1 MTSASWRSA
10 MPDSERLVV
19 IGELGRP
26 YGLGG
31 ELHVTPLTDDPARF
45 GSLRECV
52 VWDTARGTRESR
64 RLTAR
69 RGHGGGMVVALSG
82 CDSPE
87 MARTLTG
94 RLLAIPEAEAL
105 PLDDAHFY
113 PWQLEGCRVVTDGG
127 REVGVVAGIER
138 GPAQDLWVVR
148 DGARD
153 HLIPAVAEIV
163 REVDL
168 TARRVVISPPEG
180 LLDL

>member
-1 MTSASWRSA
+1 

-26 YGLGG
+26 YGLRG
-31 ELHVTPLTDDPARF
+31 ELHVTPLTDDPGRF
-45 GSLRECV
+45 GRVRECV
-52 VWDTARGTRESR
+52 VWDRASGTREAR
-64 RLTAR
+64 RLTGR
-69 RGHGGGMVVALSG
+69 RREGGAVVVALSG

-94 RLLAIPEAEAL
+94 RLLAIPEAEVL

-113 PWQLEGCRVVTDGG
+113 PWQLEGCRVLTDSGQ
-127 REVGVVAGIER
+127 EVGVVARIEPS
-138 GPAQDLWVVR
+138 PAHDLWVVR
-148 DGARD
+148 GTERE

-168 TARRVVISPPEG
+168 TGRRVVISPPDG

>member
-1 MTSASWRSA
+1 MA
-10 MPDSERLVV
+10 DSERLVI
-19 IGELGRP
+19 IGEIGRP

-31 ELHVTPLTDDPARF
+31 ELHVTPLTDDPERF
-45 GSLRECV
+45 RHVRECV
-52 VWDTARGTRESR
+52 VWDTARDAREIR

-69 RGHGGGMVVALSG
+69 RRPGGSVVVALAG

-87 MARTLTG
+87 AARAFTG

-113 PWQLEGCRVVTDGG
+113 PWQLEGCRVITADG
-127 REVGVVAGIER
+127 REVGVVAGIEPS
-138 GPAQDLWVVR
+138 PAHDLWVVR
-148 DGARD
+148 AGERE
-153 HLIPAVAEIV
+153 HLVPAVAEIV

-168 TARRVVISPPEG
+168 AGRRVVISPPEG